1 MTPENPSEN
10 PERNIND
17 PSHGPPGDE
26 TSSVHNAE
34 TIAMQGGARGGAF
47 SDTLGDALFQ
57 AEDFQQ
63 GKISGEQRGAP
74 IGHYTLLE
82 QVGEGGF
89 GTVWKAE
96 QHEPVRRMVALKI
109 IKLGMD
115 TREVIARFEQ
125 ERQALAVMD
134 HPGIAKVLDAG
145 CTSSG
150 RPYFVMELVDGV
162 PVTKFCDQEK
172 LAVRDRLQIFL
183 QVCAAVQ
190 HAHQKGI
197 IHRDL
202 KPSNILVARDDNGKP
217 TAKVIDFGIAKA
229 TEGKLTDLTLF
240 TAEEQMIGTPAYM
253 SPEQAGLGGG
263 AQDIDTRCDVYA
275 LGVVLYELL
284 TGRPPFDPHTLLA
297 AGYEEM
303 RRIIREKEPPR
314 PSTRLGTLQN
324 ADSTLIAMQRSSE
337 LPRLIT
343 TIRRELDWVV
353 MKAMEKD
360 RTRRYESANG
370 FARDVERFLQNE
382 PVSARPPSRAYRIGK
397 FVRRNR
403 AAAVTAAAILMALTA
418 GVIFYIV
425 QIRAERDEV
434 LRNQEKTRKL
444 LAESLAQNAEL
455 AAQRGQWKEAV
466 GQWDAA
472 FAAGHPRPT
481 DVRIDRLEAMSLENQ
496 FDEARA
502 EIAALDAMEIAPAQ
516 RAELSVWKAEDEFLH
531 GRTEKGVALLRS
543 IQPDALDGADA
554 AYVRGLLSEDTPA
567 ALAAFREAVELRPHH
582 HGANARLCY
591 LLLFAGHREE
601 ALSRATGASVLFP
614 QDYMLKLIVM
624 QAQKLAGNQAEA
636 ARREAML
643 KDAPPL
649 ARAAITLSDDLTG
662 MDQEILNNR
671 GSDPT
676 SLTKL
681 FPQLLAVTQR
691 MRNMTK
697 RAGLNIEK
705 YGAPYL
711 SNVMSRYY
719 DAGVKH
725 FIQHN
730 EREALVAIDKALE
743 HHPLGE
749 FLFLKGLVYME
760 MGDFPKAALVFEE
773 GIKAP
778 GMGAH
783 SQVRCKSAAA
793 TALALAGANNPEFAK
808 RAHDHYSS
816 LLKVPNADFI
826 GAENGALAAMRVR
839 NMGEARA
846 WCAMIPADAP
856 GRGNTIALVESVAG
870 DCRAALDAIH
880 SVPADNAKE
889 ALFRGVRSAVY
900 TKAATAHAD
909 SIAIQREALAS
920 SLESLVKLATD
931 AGQPDATME
940 TLEFALEDSRLAA
953 QLHEAL
959 GELTEAASLIQRARK
974 WLSVWQAKSPPS
986 ENVAELGPLFATVA
1000 LRIPAALAEQSL
1012 AAKDAETALAAADD
1026 GIATLQDVAWLGL
1039 SEERMQAAQ
1048 ARLDAARASVAAMT
1062 GKTLPPVKMPIGSKA
1077 DVKSLEAEVD
1087 TVRKARGPEHPDT
1100 LTLMIQLAGAYG
1112 ADGSG
1117 RKSIKLGEEAV
1128 KLVRRVL
1135 PPGDPLTTAALKT
1148 LIANYRR
1155 VDRNE
1160 DAERLEEELAKGR
1173 EAPAA
1178 EETKPDA
1185 P

>member
-10 PERNIND
+10 PERKID
-17 PSHGPPGDE
+17 DHSHGRPGDE
-26 TSSVHNAE
+26 NSRAHEAE
-34 TIAMQGGARGGAF
+34 TIAMQRGGGDGAF
-47 SDTLGDALFQ
+47 SDTLRDALFQ
-57 AEDFQQ
+57 SEDLQQ
-63 GKISGEQRGAP
+63 GKISGEQPGAL
-74 IGHYTLLE
+74 IGHYTLLV
-82 QVGEGGF
+82 QIGEGGF

-125 ERQALAVMD
+125 ERQALAMMD

-162 PVTKFCDQEK
+162 PITKFCDQEK
-172 LAVRDRLQIFL
+172 LAVRDRLLLFL

-202 KPSNILVARDDNGKP
+202 KPSNILVSRDDNGTP

-240 TAEEQMIGTPAYM
+240 TEAEQMIGTPAYM

-284 TGRPPFDPHTLLA
+284 TGRTPFDPQTLLA

-324 ADSTLIAMQRSSE
+324 ADSTLIATQRSSE

-360 RTRRYESANG
+360 RARRYESANG

-382 PVSARPPSRAYRIGK
+382 PVSARPPSRVYRAAK
-397 FVRRNR
+397 FVRRNQ
-403 AAAVTAAAILMALTA
+403 APVVTAAAILMALTA

-472 FAAGHPRPT
+472 LAAGHPRPT
-481 DVRIDRLEAMSLENQ
+481 DVRIDRLEAMTLENQ

-554 AYVRGLLSEDTPA
+554 AYVRGLLSENTPD

-601 ALSRATGASVLFP
+601 ALSRATGASALFP

-636 ARREAML
+636 ARMEAML

-681 FPQLLAVTQR
+681 LPRLLAVTQR

-697 RAGLNIEK
+697 GAGLNIEK

-749 FLFLKGLVYME
+749 FLFLKGLMYME

-778 GMGAH
+778 GMGAQ

-793 TALALAGANNPEFAK
+793 TALALADANNPEFAK

-826 GAENGALAAMRVR
+826 GTENGALAAMRVR

-880 SVPADNAKE
+880 SVPAENAKE
-889 ALFRGVRSAVY
+889 ALYRGVRSAVY
-900 TKAATAHAD
+900 TRSATAHTDAV
-909 SIAIQREALAS
+909 AIQREALAS
-920 SLESLVKLATD
+920 CLESLGKLATD
-931 AGQPDATME
+931 ADQTDASSE
-940 TLEFALEDSRLAA
+940 ALELAIEDSRLAA

-959 GELTEAASLIQRARK
+959 GELTEAGSLIQRARK
-974 WLSVWQAKSPPS
+974 WLPVWQAQTPPS
-986 ENVAELGPLFATVA
+986 EKVAEIGPHFASYA
-1000 LRIPAALAEQSL
+1000 LRIQAALAEQAI
-1012 AAKDAETALAAADD
+1012 AAKDAAAALAAADE
-1026 GIATLQDVAWLGL
+1026 GIAAMHEVAWLGL
-1039 SEERMQAAQ
+1039 PEDRMQAGQ
-1048 ARLDAARASVAAMT
+1048 DRLIAARASVVTMT
-1062 GKTLPPVKMPIGSKA
+1062 GKTLPPVKLLIGAKP
-1077 DVKSLEAEVD
+1077 DIKSLEAEIE

-1100 LTLMIQLAGAYG
+1100 LTVMIQLAEAYG

-1117 RKSIKLGEEAV
+1117 RKSIKLGEETLE
-1128 KLVRRVL
+1128 LVRKVQA
-1135 PPGDPLTTAALKT
+1135 PGDPLTIAALKT

-1160 DAERLEEELAKGR
+1160 DAALLEEELVKGTKA
-1173 EAPAA
+1173 APPD
-1178 EETKPDA
+1178 EPKPD
-1185 P
+1185 PP